1 MWVVWSSSLL
11 MNCNLFWLAMGRLC
25 NLRGGFYVPGLHFA
39 ECFALIDVPRFK
51 SLRLNG
57 GSRVWCSRVRRVN
70 MSVGFV
76 ILGLAEG
83 ALKICEIT
91 SFDIERFSLTR
102 KTQFNY
108 EDLTN

>member
-1 MWVVWSSSLL
+1 
-11 MNCNLFWLAMGRLC
+11 MGEVEF
-25 NLRGGFYVPGLHFA
+25 GVQGF
-39 ECFALIDVPRFK
+39 
-51 SLRLNG
+51 G
-57 GSRVWCSRVRRVN
+57 GSICQW
-70 MSVGFV
+70 GFV